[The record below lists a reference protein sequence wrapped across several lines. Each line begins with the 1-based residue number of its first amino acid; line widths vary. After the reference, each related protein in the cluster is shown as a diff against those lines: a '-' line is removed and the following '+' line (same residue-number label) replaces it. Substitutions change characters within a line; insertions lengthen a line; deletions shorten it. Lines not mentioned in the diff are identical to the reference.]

1 MSNGLFR
8 PKAGR
13 TDNLNTR
20 RMEDGQFR
28 NPPTYPALGGFTSES
43 KLTNPSGERY
53 KTGGPSLE
61 RGGPGAQR
69 GKPI

>member
-1 MSNGLFR
+1 MSDGLFR

-20 RMEDGQFR
+20 RMEDGTFR
-28 NPPTYPALGGFTSES
+28 NPPVYTELGGLTSQAKWTDPAGRRHS
-43 KLTNPSGERY
+43 I
-53 KTGGPSLE
+53 GGPSLE
-61 RGGPGAQR
+61 RGGPSAQR